1 MNNVIY
7 LLLRRLRAPL
17 ITLIVVYAVSVLG
30 LVMIPGVDDQG
41 QPWRMDFFHAF
52 YFVSFMGSTIGF
64 GEVPYAFTDA
74 QRFWTLACIYA
85 TVIAWLYSIGTL
97 LTLIQEPAFG
107 RLMRRRAFVNEVR
120 RLREP
125 FYLVCGYGVTGSLV
139 VNKLAAREIRSVVL
153 DLRQERIDG
162 LEMDALSVRVPRLC
176 ADASLPDVLNDAG
189 LRHAR
194 CIGVLAL
201 TNKDQVNLAIAIASK
216 VLMPERM
223 VISRTE
229 SDVTTAN
236 LGSFGTDLV
245 VDPFR
250 TYAQYL
256 VLTTHAPYTHL
267 VYDWLLNPLHRHMAT
282 VHKRREGRWIICGF
296 GRFGKALIQ
305 EFRQAGVE
313 LTLIDDDTSTV
324 IEGVQRILGLGTE
337 AVTLE
342 EAGVR
347 DAVGIVAGTY
357 NDADNL
363 SIIMTGR
370 ALNPRLTTVVRQ
382 NLGENDLVF
391 RNSRADFVMEPGRI
405 IANRILA
412 QIKTPL
418 LPVFI
423 ERMLIEHDDVW
434 AHVLLNR
441 MSRVVGDRELDSW
454 GIQVTEEETPALLML
469 EPGQVVQLRTLMK
482 DPRDRSR
489 TLPCLPLMH
498 RHGDV
503 VRLLPGEL
511 CELAPG
517 DEILFCGL
525 SEALH
530 QMQWAVNNYNTLQ
543 YLLTGQEHSYTLLS
557 RLLHKRDR
565 G

>member
-1 MNNVIY
+1 MNDVIY
-7 LLLRRLRAPL
+7 ILLRRLRAPL

-30 LVMIPGVDDQG
+30 LVLIPGEDDQG
-41 QPWRMDFFHAF
+41 QPWSMGFFHAF

-85 TVIAWLYSIGTL
+85 TVIAWLYSIGML
-97 LTLIQEPAFG
+97 LALLQEPAFG
-107 RLMRRRAFVNEVR
+107 RLMRRRAFVTEVQ

-139 VNKLAAREIRSVVL
+139 VKKLAARDIRSVVL
-153 DLRQERIDG
+153 DLEQERIDAV
-162 LEMDALSVRVPRLC
+162 EMDGLSIRVPRLC
-176 ADASLPDVLNDAG
+176 ADAALPDVLHDAG
-189 LRHAR
+189 LRHQC
-194 CIGVLAL
+194 CIGVLAM
-201 TNKDQVNLAIAIASK
+201 TNDDQANLSIAIASK
-216 VLMPERM
+216 VLVPERM

-236 LGSFGTDLV
+236 LDSFGTDLI

-250 TYAQYL
+250 SYADYL

-267 VYDWLLNPLHRHMAT
+267 VYDWLLNPRHRHMAT
-282 VHKRREGRWIICGF
+282 VHKRREGRWIICGY
-296 GRFGKALIQ
+296 GRFGRALFSA
-305 EFRQAGVE
+305 FRQAGVE
-313 LTLIDDDTSTV
+313 LTLVD
-324 IEGVQRILGLGTE
+324 EGSPDLVLAGQHVRGIGTE

-347 DAVGIVAGTY
+347 DAVGIVAGTFH
-357 NDADNL
+357 DADNL
-363 SIIMTGR
+363 SIIMTAR
-370 ALNPRLTTVVRQ
+370 ALNPRLITVVRQ

-391 RNSRADFVMEPGRI
+391 QHSRADFVMEPGRI

-423 ERMLIEHDDVW
+423 ARMLSEHDDVW

-441 MSRVVGDRELDSW
+441 MSHVVGDRELDSW
-454 GIQVTEEETPALLML
+454 GIRLCEEQTPALLML
-469 EPGQVVQLRTLMK
+469 QQGQVLKLRTLMK
-482 DPRDRSR
+482 DPRDRSCS
-489 TLPCLPLMH
+489 LACLPLMH
-498 RHGDV
+498 RRGDE

-511 CELAPG
+511 LELREG

-525 SEALH
+525 STALH
-530 QMQWAVNNYNTLQ
+530 QMEWTVNNYNLLQ
-543 YLLTGQEHSYTLLS
+543 YLLTGQEHSHTLLS
-557 RLLHKRDR
+557 RLLRSDGER
-565 G
+565 

>member
-1 MNNVIY
+1 MNDVIY
-7 LLLRRLRAPL
+7 ILLRRLRAPL

-30 LVMIPGVDDQG
+30 LVLIPGEDDQG
-41 QPWRMDFFHAF
+41 QPWSMGFFHAF

-85 TVIAWLYSIGTL
+85 TVIAWLYSIGML
-97 LTLIQEPAFG
+97 LALLQEPAFG
-107 RLMRRRAFVNEVR
+107 RLMRRRAFVTEVQ

-139 VNKLAAREIRSVVL
+139 VKKLAARDIRSVVL
-153 DLRQERIDG
+153 DLEQERIDAV
-162 LEMDALSVRVPRLC
+162 EMDGLSIRVPRLC
-176 ADASLPDVLNDAG
+176 ADAALPDVLHDAG
-189 LRHAR
+189 LRHQC
-194 CIGVLAL
+194 CIGVLAM
-201 TNKDQVNLAIAIASK
+201 TNDDQANLSIAIASK
-216 VLMPERM
+216 VLVPERM

-236 LGSFGTDLV
+236 LDSFGTDLI

-250 TYAQYL
+250 SYADYL

-267 VYDWLLNPLHRHMAT
+267 VYDWLLNPRHRHMAT
-282 VHKRREGRWIICGF
+282 VHKRREGRWIICGY
-296 GRFGKALIQ
+296 GRFGRALFSA
-305 EFRQAGVE
+305 FRQAGVE
-313 LTLIDDDTSTV
+313 LTLVD
-324 IEGVQRILGLGTE
+324 EGSPDLVLAGQHVRGIGTE

-347 DAVGIVAGTY
+347 DAVGIVAGTFH
-357 NDADNL
+357 DADNL
-363 SIIMTGR
+363 SIIMTAR
-370 ALNPRLTTVVRQ
+370 ALNPRLITVVRQ

-391 RNSRADFVMEPGRI
+391 QHSRADFVMEPGRI

-423 ERMLIEHDDVW
+423 ARMLSEHDDVW

-441 MSRVVGDRELDSW
+441 MSHVVGDRELDSW
-454 GIQVTEEETPALLML
+454 GIRLCEEQTPALLML
-469 EPGQVVQLRTLMK
+469 QQGQVLKLRTLMK
-482 DPRDRSR
+482 DPRDRSCS
-489 TLPCLPLMH
+489 LACLPLMH
-498 RHGDV
+498 RRGDE

-511 CELAPG
+511 LELREG

-525 SEALH
+525 STALH
-530 QMQWAVNNYNTLQ
+530 QMEWTVNNYNLLQ
-543 YLLTGQEHSYTLLS
+543 YLLTGQDHSHTLLS
-557 RLLHKRDR
+557 RLLRSSGER
-565 G
+565 

>member
-1 MNNVIY
+1 MNDVIY
-7 LLLRRLRAPL
+7 ILLRRLRAPL

-30 LVMIPGVDDQG
+30 LVLIPGEDDQG
-41 QPWRMDFFHAF
+41 QPWSMGFFHAF

-85 TVIAWLYSIGTL
+85 TVIAWLYSIGML
-97 LTLIQEPAFG
+97 LALLQEPAFG
-107 RLMRRRAFVNEVR
+107 RLMRRRAFVTEVQ

-139 VNKLAAREIRSVVL
+139 VKKLAARDIRSVVL
-153 DLRQERIDG
+153 DLEQERIDAV
-162 LEMDALSVRVPRLC
+162 EMDGLSIRVPRLC
-176 ADASLPDVLNDAG
+176 ADAALPDVLHDAG
-189 LRHAR
+189 LRHQC
-194 CIGVLAL
+194 CIGVLAM
-201 TNKDQVNLAIAIASK
+201 TNDDQANLSIAIASK
-216 VLMPERM
+216 VLVPERM

-236 LGSFGTDLV
+236 LDSFGTDLI

-250 TYAQYL
+250 SYADYL

-267 VYDWLLNPLHRHMAT
+267 VYDWLLNPRHRHMAT
-282 VHKRREGRWIICGF
+282 VHKRREGRWIICGY
-296 GRFGKALIQ
+296 GRFGRALFSA
-305 EFRQAGVE
+305 FRQAGVE
-313 LTLIDDDTSTV
+313 LTLVD
-324 IEGVQRILGLGTE
+324 EGSPDLVLAGQHVRGIGTE

-347 DAVGIVAGTY
+347 DAVGIVAGTFH
-357 NDADNL
+357 DADNL
-363 SIIMTGR
+363 SIIMTAR
-370 ALNPRLTTVVRQ
+370 ALNPRLITVVRQ

-391 RNSRADFVMEPGRI
+391 QHSRADFVMEPGRI

-423 ERMLIEHDDVW
+423 ARMLSEHDDVW

-441 MSRVVGDRELDSW
+441 MSHVVGDRELDSW
-454 GIQVTEEETPALLML
+454 GIRLCEEQTPALLML
-469 EPGQVVQLRTLMK
+469 QQGQVLKLRTLMK
-482 DPRDRSR
+482 DPRDRSCS
-489 TLPCLPLMH
+489 LACLPLMH
-498 RHGDV
+498 RRGDE

-511 CELAPG
+511 LELREG

-525 SEALH
+525 STALH
-530 QMQWAVNNYNTLQ
+530 QMEWTVNNYNLLQ
-543 YLLTGQEHSYTLLS
+543 YLLTGQEHSHTLLS
-557 RLLHKRDR
+557 RLLRSNGER
-565 G
+565 

>member
-1 MNNVIY
+1 MNDVIY
-7 LLLRRLRAPL
+7 ILLRRLRAPL
-17 ITLIVVYAVSVLG
+17 ITLIVVYAASVLG
-30 LVMIPGVDDQG
+30 LVLIPGVDDQG

-64 GEVPYAFTDA
+64 GEVPYPFTDG

-97 LTLIQEPAFG
+97 LTLLQEPAFG
-107 RLMRRRAFVNEVR
+107 RLMRRRSFVTEVL

-125 FYLVCGYGVTGSLV
+125 FYLICGYGVTGSQV
-139 VNKLAAREIRSVVL
+139 VKKLAARNIRTVVL
-153 DLRQERIDG
+153 DLKQERIDA
-162 LEMDALSVRVPRLC
+162 LEMDGLSIRVPRLC
-176 ADASLPDVLNDAG
+176 ADASLPDVLHDAG
-189 LRHAR
+189 LRHQH

-201 TNKDQVNLAIAIASK
+201 TNDDQANLAIAIASK
-216 VLMPERM
+216 VLVPERM

-236 LGSFGTDLV
+236 LDSFGTNLV

-250 TYAQYL
+250 SYAEYL

-282 VHKRREGRWIICGF
+282 ANKRMEGRWIICGY
-296 GRFGKALIQ
+296 GRFGRALCGT
-305 EFRQAGVE
+305 FRQAGVE
-313 LTLIDDDTSTV
+313 LTLINEGSDDLIPPLHRV
-324 IEGVQRILGLGTE
+324 RGIGTE
-337 AVTLE
+337 AVTLQD
-342 EAGVR
+342 AGVG
-347 DAVGIVAGTY
+347 DAVGIVAGTFH
-357 NDADNL
+357 DADNL
-363 SIIMTGR
+363 SIIMTAR
-370 ALNPRLTTVVRQ
+370 ALNPKLITVVRQ

-391 RNSRADFVMEPGRI
+391 QSSRADFVMEPGRI

-423 ERMLIEHDDVW
+423 ERMLREHDDVW

-441 MSRVVGDRELDSW
+441 MSHVVGDRELDSW
-454 GIQVTEEETPALLML
+454 GIRLCQEDTPALLMRQ
-469 EPGQVVQLRTLMK
+469 PGQTLKLRTLMK
-482 DPRDRSR
+482 DPRDRTCS
-489 TLPCLPLMH
+489 LACLALMH
-498 RHGDV
+498 RRGTE

-511 CELAPG
+511 CELQEG
-517 DEILFCGL
+517 DELLFCGL

-530 QMQWAVNNYNTLQ
+530 QMEWTVNNYNLLQ
-543 YLLTGQEHSYTLLS
+543 YLLTGRENSDSLLS
-557 RLLHKRDR
+557 RLLNPGGRR
-565 G
+565 

>member
-1 MNNVIY
+1 MNDVIY
-7 LLLRRLRAPL
+7 ILLRRLRAPL
-17 ITLIVVYAVSVLG
+17 VTLILVYAVSVLG
-30 LVMIPGVDDQG
+30 LVLIPGQDDQG

-64 GEVPYAFTDA
+64 GEVPYPFTDA

-97 LTLIQEPAFG
+97 LALLQEPAFG

-139 VNKLAAREIRSVVL
+139 VKKLAAREMRTVVL
-153 DLRQERIDG
+153 ELKQERVDA
-162 LEMDALSVRVPRLC
+162 LEMDGLSIRVPRLC
-176 ADASLPDVLNDAG
+176 ADASLPDMLHDAG
-189 LRHAR
+189 LRHAC

-201 TNKDQVNLAIAIASK
+201 TDDDQANLSIAIASK
-216 VLMPERM
+216 VLVPERM

-250 TYAQYL
+250 AYAEYL

-267 VYDWLLNPLHRHMAT
+267 VYDWLLNPQHRPMAT
-282 VHKRREGRWIICGF
+282 VHKRREGRWIICGY
-296 GRFGKALIQ
+296 GRFGRALYGA
-305 EFRQAGVE
+305 FRQAGVE
-313 LTLIDDDTSTV
+313 LTLID
-324 IEGVQRILGLGTE
+324 EGKDEQALPAPRVQGIGTE

-342 EAGVR
+342 AAGVTE
-347 DAVGIVAGTY
+347 AVGIVAGTFH
-357 NDADNL
+357 DADNL
-363 SIIMTGR
+363 SIIMTAR

-391 RNSRADFVMEPGRI
+391 QNSRADFVMEPGRI

-423 ERMLIEHDDVW
+423 ERMLREHDDVW

-441 MSRVVGDRELDSW
+441 MSHVVGERELDSW
-454 GIQVTEEETPALLML
+454 SFRLCDEETPALLML
-469 EPGQVVQLRTLMK
+469 QQEQVLKLRTLMK
-482 DPRDRSR
+482 DPRDRTRS
-489 TLPCLPLMH
+489 LPCMPLMH
-498 RHGDV
+498 RRGEQ

-511 CELAPG
+511 CELQQG

-530 QMQWAVNNYNTLQ
+530 KMEWTVNNYNQLQ
-543 YLLTGQEHSYTLLS
+543 YLLTGREHSDTLLS
-557 RLLHKRDR
+557 RLLHR
-565 G
+565 GGKH